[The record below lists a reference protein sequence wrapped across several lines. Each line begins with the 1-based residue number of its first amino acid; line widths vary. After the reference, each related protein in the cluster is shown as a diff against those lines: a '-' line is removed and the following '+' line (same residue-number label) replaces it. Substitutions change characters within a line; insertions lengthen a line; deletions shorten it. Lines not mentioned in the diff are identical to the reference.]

1 MRWFLLLA
9 LGCCLATAATVHAEE
24 PTAAFL
30 DGLRSRQEFDLALE
44 HIDKLEKNPA
54 TPADVRA
61 SLNFERG
68 VTLLLQS
75 SREKNDSQ
83 QRAHRQAAV
92 EALQKYL
99 DQRPGGLKE
108 LQAQLQMGTARIEHA
123 RQFMRNAA
131 DSPEELQVDLHA
143 KAREQYAAALK
154 MYEQIERSST
164 AQLQVPEVLADDQQ
178 KEEFRKQVLQGLLL
192 TAATREELAE
202 TYPQGSDEEQAAVE
216 KAAGEYEAIA
226 QAYRTRLAG
235 LYARMYQGRCLQKLG
250 KHPKA
255 LTAFGE
261 ILAIPDSPE
270 PFRLLR
276 FKVVEL
282 AVDSWLATKNY
293 EMLISQVQLI
303 LDNLRPDQEKSAE
316 VATLRAKLATAKTLQ
331 EAKK

>member
-9 LGCCLATAATVHAEE
+9 IGCCFATAPTVHAEE
-24 PTAAFL
+24 PTTAFL
-30 DGLRSRQEFDLALE
+30 DGLRARQDFDLALE
-44 HIDKLEKNPA
+44 HIDKLEKNPD

-75 SREKNDSQ
+75 SREKSDSQ
-83 QRAHRQAAV
+83 KRAQRQAAV
-92 EALQKYL
+92 QALQKYL

-108 LQAQLQMGTARIEHA
+108 LQAQAQLGTAHIEQA
-123 RQFMRNAA
+123 RHFMKNAE
-131 DSPEELQVDLHA
+131 DSPEELQADLHA
-143 KAREQYAAALK
+143 KGREQYAEALK
-154 MYEQIERSST
+154 VFEQIERSST
-164 AQLQVPEVLADDQQ
+164 AQLQVPEVLADDKQ

-192 TAATREELAE
+192 IAATREEMAE
-202 TYPQGSDEEQAAVE
+202 TYPNGSEEQQAAVE

-255 LTAFGE
+255 LAAFGE

-270 PFRLLR
+270 PFRVLR
-276 FKVVEL
+276 FSVVEL
-282 AVDSWLATKNY
+282 ASDSWLATKDY
-293 EMLISQVQLI
+293 ETLFSRVQPI

-331 EAKK
+331 EAQK